1 MKHLIILVTIALVGL
16 ASCATNSPKDDSQP
30 ITHIDYISSKTTTFE
45 DALQYYEKALE
56 LNPKDAAIYYNM
68 GIIYDENIDN
78 PAKAIF
84 CYNKY
89 LELTP
94 ADAPDREKVEKW
106 IESCQKRLER
116 LEKSN
121 WGLPV
126 DGLQCRIAG
135 DKGIY
140 SVGEPIHVF
149 IEIKNTTNNKKN
161 IWYRKDRTFETGWKI
176 NGQDC
181 QMTYGLP
188 VIMPRREELQIIS
201 PGEIFKVEFNINNLS
216 VPVSAHYGKDIL
228 SKSGK
233 YAVSLKTQIY
243 QLNEKDTWELPP
255 ILVSNTIIIN
265 VTEKD
270 YSAFSTLQEAV
281 IFIVACLEKDDY
293 KNLADACEST
303 DKPNEQLLKT
313 LKEIHAQTPLP
324 TLYAGKDFP
333 KNETTFKL
341 GGHMKELGFIHID
354 FIKKD
359 NAWHLARIWM
369 CK

>member
-1 MKHLIILVTIALVGL
+1 MKYLALFAIALVGL
-16 ASCATNSPKDDSQP
+16 ALCNPTPWEEAPPVADNSKPTIYINPGKFDTKIFDDAIQ
-30 ITHIDYISSKTTTFE
+30 H
-45 DALQYYEKALE
+45 YEKALT
-56 LNPKDAAIYYNM
+56 LNPNDASTYYNM
-68 GIIYDENIDN
+68 GILYDENIDN

-89 LELTP
+89 LELAP
-94 ADAPDREKVEKW
+94 SDAPDREKVEKW
-106 IESCQKRLER
+106 
-116 LEKSN
+116 N

-188 VIMPRREELQIIS
+188 VIMPRRDELQIIS

-233 YAVSLKTQIY
+233 YAVSLKIQIY

-255 ILVSNTIIIN
+255 ILVSNTITIN

-270 YSAFSTLQEAV
+270 YSAFSNLQEAV
-281 IFIVACLEKDDY
+281 GFIVVCLEKENY
-293 KNLADACEST
+293 QKLSNACVGI
-303 DKPNEQLLKT
+303 DKPDESILKA
-313 LKEIHAQTPLP
+313 LKEIHSKTPL
-324 TLYAGKDFP
+324 TVLYVDKEFP
-333 KNETTFKL
+333 KIETTFKL

-354 FIKKD
+354 FIKND
-359 NAWHLARIWM
+359 NAWHLARIWI
-369 CK
+369 CR